1 MPRVILY
8 PRRDGGFYRHICKKP
23 GPQAQPELRRRK
35 RNLTL
40 EPRAIK
46 LGEQRANQEGLSFS
60 RYVEFLIYADCRRI
74 QSVQE

>member
-40 EPRAIK
+40 G
-46 LGEQRANQEGLSFS
+46 LGHKTL
-60 RYVEFLIYADCRRI
+60 CHP
-74 QSVQE
+74 